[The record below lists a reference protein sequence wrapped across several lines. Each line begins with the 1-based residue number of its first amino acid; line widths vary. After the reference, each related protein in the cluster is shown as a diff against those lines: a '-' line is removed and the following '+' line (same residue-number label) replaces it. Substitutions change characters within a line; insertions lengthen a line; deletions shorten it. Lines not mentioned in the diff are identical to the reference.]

1 MRKISACIVS
11 YNGADEVI
19 AAVESLQSHTRDWQ
33 LQVYLV
39 DNASPDGTGKTLA
52 AHSFAPGVEV
62 IQLPQNLGFGS
73 GHNQVLPKLDSEYHF
88 VLNPDILVD
97 SNVLVDIC
105 RWMDEHPEVVM
116 ATPRLLFPDGREQ
129 ILPKRRPNIL
139 GLAARQGIP
148 GLEAFGRRYAMLDED
163 LTKPTPIQFCTGS
176 FFVFAPKP
184 TEKSAGLTRAILC
197 MWRTQTLPRRHCKPD
212 RCTICLS
219 SPPTMPGTVR
229 PAAVSNPFYS
239 SSKAWH
245 AISTSGAGNWAV
257 EPYFVYSGVA
267 PLCVKLHTN

>member
-176 FFVFAPKP
+176 FFCIR
-184 TEKSAGLTRAILC
+184 TETYREIGGFDEGYFMYVEDADITQKALQAG
-197 MWRTQTLPRRHCKPD
+197 QVYYLPQFTAYH
-212 RCTICLS
+212 
-219 SPPTMPGTVR
+219 
-229 PAAVSNPFYS
+229 
-239 SSKAWH
+239 AWH
-245 AISTSGAGNWAV
+245 RAPSRSLKPFLQQLKSMAR
-257 EPYFVYSGVA
+257 YFNKWGW
-267 PLCVKLHTN
+267 KLGC